1 MSQPSEQ
8 LARVLQTEAEWYKDP
23 DFLELYNRLFK
34 EGDGS
39 EAATH
44 TEEKWQVI
52 RWFASLL
59 AQNLVRLNNT
69 VKQGYNDDDRK
80 GKYEGATAYAVDSIV
95 VHHTTTADSLTIWEL
110 EVVSLLRLYL
120 PHFMDGMKASFIKF
134 LIQTHPQLQDQPL
147 APASGH
153 FMIRRNEEGV
163 EERVHTFVGYHYLI
177 YPDGTVLQ
185 LLDLDYMGFHAGN
198 YRVNARS
205 IGIALVGDFSH
216 TEPTPAAQAA
226 LKELVTTLNQQRGI
240 QYMDGHSKVRKKI
253 VGADGKEQESTICP
267 GGWFEAFATQPGLP
281 VQWGIPT

>member
-8 LARVLQTEAEWYKDP
+8 LARVLQNEAEWYKDP
-23 DFLELYNRLFK
+23 AFLELYQRLFA

-39 EAATH
+39 ETATH
-44 TEEKWQVI
+44 SEEKWQVI

-59 AQNLVRLNNT
+59 AQNLIRLNNT

-80 GKYEGATAYAVDSIV
+80 GKYEGASSHAVDSIV
-95 VHHTTTADSLTIWEL
+95 VHHTTTDTLTIWEL
-110 EVVSLLRLYL
+110 EAFSLLRLYL
-120 PHFMDGMKASFIKF
+120 PLFMDKDGVGLPFIKF
-134 LIQTHPQLQDQPL
+134 LIQMHPQLQDQPL

-163 EERVHTFVGYHYLI
+163 EERVHTFVGYHYMI
-177 YPDGTVLQ
+177 YPDGTVVE
-185 LLDLDYMGFHAGN
+185 LLDQDYVGFHAGN
-198 YRVNARS
+198 YPVNIRS

-226 LKELVTTLNQQRGI
+226 LKELVTTLNQQLGV
-240 QYMDGHSKVRKKI
+240 QYIDGHSKVRKSGPT
-253 VGADGKEQESTICP
+253 VCP

-281 VQWGIPT
+281 VQWGIPG